1 MELERELISIFLISE
16 TFQILEIN
24 LSFEGVL
31 LVSYIKKWKWVEY

>member
-1 MELERELISIFLISE
+1 MEMERELISIFLISE

-31 LVSYIKKWKWVEY
+31 LVSDIKKME